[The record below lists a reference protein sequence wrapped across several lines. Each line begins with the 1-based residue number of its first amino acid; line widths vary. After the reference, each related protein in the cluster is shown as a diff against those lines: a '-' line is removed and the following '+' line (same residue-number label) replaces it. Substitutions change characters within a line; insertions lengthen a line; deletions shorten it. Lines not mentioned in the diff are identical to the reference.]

1 MKFAQEEV
9 IMEAVAR
16 FFQEGGIW
24 MYPLVVVSA
33 FAFAVCMERVFYYYF
48 HCRINAKALLT
59 QITRHVRNGD
69 VEKARQ
75 ICAKTKTPLSLILES
90 ALWHYQQQEPDQE
103 IQNAIDEVALR
114 ELPRIQR
121 RTHYISL
128 FANISTLLGLLGTIF
143 GLQEAFGALTAADP
157 SQKASVLAKGIAIA
171 MNTTALG
178 LLIAIPC
185 MIMFS
190 ILGAKANTIIEEI
203 DESSVRLL
211 NFLFAQRRS

>member
-1 MKFAQEEV
+1 
-9 IMEAVAR
+9 MEQIGR
-16 FFQEGGIW
+16 FFQEGGVW
-24 MYPLVVVSA
+24 MYPLVVVSV
-33 FAFAVCMERVFYYYF
+33 FALTVMMERIIYYYI

-75 ICAKTKTPLSLILES
+75 ICARTKSPLSVILES

-103 IQNAIDEVALR
+103 IQNAVDEVALR

-121 RTHYISL
+121 RTHYLSL
-128 FANISTLLGLLGTIF
+128 FANIATLLGLLGTIF
-143 GLQEAFGALTAADP
+143 GLQDAFGALTAADP

-178 LLIAIPC
+178 LLVAIPC
-185 MIMFS
+185 MIAFS

-211 NFLFAQRRS
+211 NFLFSQRRI

>member
-1 MKFAQEEV
+1 
-9 IMEAVAR
+9 MEAIGR
-16 FFQEGGIW
+16 FFQEGGVW
-24 MYPLVVVSA
+24 MYPIAVVSV
-33 FAFAVCMERVFYYYF
+33 FAVAVALERLFYYYI

-59 QITRHVRNGD
+59 QITRYVRNGD
-69 VEKARQ
+69 IEKARQ
-75 ICAKTKTPLSLILES
+75 ICAKTKTPLSTILES

-143 GLQEAFGALTAADP
+143 GLQDAFGALTAADP
-157 SQKASVLAKGIAIA
+157 AQKATVLARGIAIA

-178 LLIAIPC
+178 LIVAIPC
-185 MIMFS
+185 MILFS

-211 NFLFAQRRS
+211 NFLFAQRRM